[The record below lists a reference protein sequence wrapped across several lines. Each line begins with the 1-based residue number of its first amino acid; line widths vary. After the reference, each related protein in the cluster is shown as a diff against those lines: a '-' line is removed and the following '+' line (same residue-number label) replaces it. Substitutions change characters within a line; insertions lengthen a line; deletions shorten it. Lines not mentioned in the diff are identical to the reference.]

1 MRFFAAL
8 RMTAGW
14 ASRLSGGRE
23 GRAAADKRR
32 QSRRTPKVLGGF
44 VVPWGQLVARPR
56 AASWCE
62 SCRVKSVRTRRIG
75 DEC

>member
-44 VVPWGQLVARPR
+44 VVPWGKLVARPH

-62 SCRVKSVRTRRIG
+62 RLSREVCDDAK
-75 DEC
+75 DW